1 MGLKKFLLNSSLISE
16 RAYKEIE
23 LWEEYLIFAQLLGI
37 AKEVNRQFSTL
48 YPDLSI
54 ISESVNILNKEFPNV
69 FFNVFMIFYFD
80 RTIKSVEQVEQKIK
94 LPILGSVQEFNSKRG
109 RK

>member
-1 MGLKKFLLNSSLISE
+1 M
-16 RAYKEIE
+16 
-23 LWEEYLIFAQLLGI
+23 LG
-37 AKEVNRQFSTL
+37 
-48 YPDLSI
+48 
-54 ISESVNILNKEFPNV
+54 SVTAFGVI
-69 FFNVFMIFYFD
+69 FMIFYFD